1 MKDSNDVEIVL
12 HTYCNDC
19 GSKMRPSKP
28 RKNLATGEVLPT
40 LECAMCRKWVFE

>member
-12 HTYCNDC
+12 HTYCKDC
-19 GSKMRPSKP
+19 GSKMHPSKD
-28 RKNLATGEVLPT
+28 RKNLSTGEVMPT